1 MREIGM
7 AILTGLFVLVAG
19 CSKSDDKSA
28 KLSVRLTDAPAA
40 YDEVLIDVQ
49 DVRINVSATDD
60 DSGWQSLTD
69 VNKGVYNLLDF
80 TNGVDT
86 LLAEQEL
93 PGGTISQMRLVLGT
107 NNELKIGD
115 QYFPLQ
121 TPSGQ
126 QSGLKFNIH
135 ATLAEGVT
143 YKLWIDFDA
152 GRSIVAKGNG
162 TYSLKPVIRTF
173 TEATSGAIK
182 GVISP
187 VEAKSHVM
195 AISTAND
202 TIGTYTDE
210 TTGAFLLR
218 GVEEGVYKVKFDPV
232 DGFSDKEFENVQV
245 ELGAT
250 TDLGQIE
257 LESEQA
263 E

>member
-1 MREIGM
+1 M
-7 AILTGLFVLVAG
+7 ATITGLLVLVAG
-19 CSKSDDKSA
+19 CSKSEDKSA
-28 KLSVRLTDAPAA
+28 KLSIRLTDAPAD
-40 YDEVLIDVQ
+40 YEEVLIDVQ
-49 DVRINVSATDD
+49 DVRINVASVDD
-60 DSGWQSLTD
+60 ESGWQSLSD
-69 VNKGVYNLLDF
+69 VNEGVYNLLDF
-80 TNGVDT
+80 TNGADT
-86 LLAEQEL
+86 LLAEQVL

-107 NNELKIGD
+107 NNEVKIGD
-115 QYFPLQ
+115 RYYPLQ
-121 TPSGQ
+121 TPSAQ
-126 QSGLKFNIH
+126 QSGLKFNIQ
-135 ATLAEGVT
+135 ATLVEGVT

-187 VEAKSHVM
+187 VEAKAYVM

-218 GVEEGVYKVKFDPV
+218 GVEEGSYRVEFDPI
-232 DGFSDKEFENVQV
+232 DGFVDKELENVQV
-245 ELGAT
+245 ELGST

-257 LESEQA
+257 LEAEQA

>member
-1 MREIGM
+1 MKKTVIGLLASAM
-7 AILTGLFVLVAG
+7 VVVAG
-19 CSKSDDKSA
+19 CSKTDSKSA
-28 KLSVRLTDAPAA
+28 TLSVRLTDAPAA

-49 DVRINVSATDD
+49 DVKINRTGEDD
-60 DSGWQSLTD
+60 DSGWQSLDD

-80 TNGVDT
+80 TNGAEA
-86 LLAEQEL
+86 LLSEQEL

-107 NNELKIGD
+107 NNEVKIGD
-115 QYFPLQ
+115 TYYPLQ
-121 TPSGQ
+121 TPSAQ

-135 ATLAEGVT
+135 ATLEEGVT

-187 VEAKSHVM
+187 VEAMSHVM
-195 AISTAND
+195 AISSAND
-202 TIGTYTDE
+202 TIGTYTDA

-218 GVEEGVYKVKFDPV
+218 GVEEGVYKVKLEPV
-232 DGFSDKEFENVQV
+232 DGFADKEVEAVQV
-245 ELGAT
+245 DLGLT
-250 TDLGQIE
+250 TDLGLIE
-257 LESEQA
+257 LETEPV